1 VSDWLPPDDWRT
13 VVAGVPIPSV
23 DLIVVH
29 DGGVVLGRRTND
41 PARGEW
47 FVPGGRV
54 RKGERL
60 PAAVDRVAR
69 DELGVDVTVRE
80 RLGAFTHLW
89 ETSDVPGTD
98 EKHYVAVG
106 FVVEP
111 SADPL
116 AGGPPD
122 DQHDEFRAFR
132 ERPPDCHEYVAA
144 YLDAAGLL

>member
-1 VSDWLPPDDWRT
+1 VTDWLSPDDWRT
-13 VVAGVPIPSV
+13 VVANVPIPAV
-23 DLIVVH
+23 DLVVVH

-60 PAAVDRVAR
+60 PEAVDRVAR
-69 DELGVDVTVRE
+69 AELGVDVAVRE

-98 EKHYVAVG
+98 GKHYVAVG

-111 SADPL
+111 TADPT

-122 DQHDEFRAFR
+122 DQHDAFRVFR

-144 YLDAAGLL
+144 YLDAAGLP